1 MWKNSGIGNY
11 HLKIPST
18 KIPYYSRNLSI
29 DALTRYITSLKVTL
43 NNANESWV
51 NEFLSKRHDGLDA
64 LETVFGKLV
73 AKKTK

>member
-1 MWKNSGIGNY
+1 
-11 HLKIPST
+11 
-18 KIPYYSRNLSI
+18 LSI
-29 DALTRYITSLKVTL
+29 DALIRYIASLKATI

-73 AKKTK
+73 VKKAK